1 MDLAAAADAI
11 SSQPANIYQ
20 RWQQEAAPDNI
31 MTVAVSNCSYFQGS
45 VRLTSLSF
53 LFFLFPSSQ
62 LNRFA
67 VQHLISSSKSSVWWG
82 PNHTLNRLKVELY
95 KRVVQSR
102 QRWSEETGGGA
113 GMYVESILL
122 LSATLRRS
130 VRGAQRTFSTWRLLL
145 FFLTESNFLA
155 CCSVVGTFCLKGD
168 PGRA

>member
-11 SSQPANIYQ
+11 SSQPANIYH

-31 MTVAVSNCSYFQGS
+31 MTVAVSNCSYFQSS

-62 LNRFA
+62 LNRSS
-67 VQHLISSSKSSVWWG
+67 VQHLISSSKSSVCWG

-102 QRWSEETGGGA
+102 QGRSEETGGGA

-130 VRGAQRTFSTWRLLL
+130 VRGAQRTFSTWQLL